1 VQEVSRSAIFRF
13 EAREKWLV
21 KRREFI
27 TLLGGAAATWPFF
40 VNAQQTAMPVI
51 GFLNTLSPNN
61 LAHGSLDAFRQ
72 GLAVAGFVDG
82 QNVSIEYGWAEG
94 HYDRLPALAADLVR
108 RQVSVIAATGG
119 EPAPQVVKAATQ
131 TIPIVFMANGDPVAS
146 GLVGSLNRPGGNA
159 TGITIFGTMAAGKR
173 LELLRQLMPKAGL
186 VAYLVNPRNPNQEI
200 DGVRTAAHTL
210 GQQVLVLNASSDEE
224 MDAAFVAIAQQQV
237 AALLVASDSFFF
249 DRRERLVAL
258 VARQLIPAVYY
269 LRAFPQAG
277 GLTSYGNSL
286 TDLYRQAGI
295 YTGRVLKGEKPADL
309 PVIQSTK
316 FEFVI
321 NLNTAKALGLEI
333 PPTLLAL
340 ADEVIE

>member
-1 VQEVSRSAIFRF
+1 MR
-13 EAREKWLV
+13 
-21 KRREFI
+21 RREFI
-27 TLLGGAAATWPFF
+27 SLLGGGAVAWPLAAR
-40 VNAQQTAMPVI
+40 AQQPTTPVI

-61 LAHGSLDAFRQ
+61 LAQGSLDAFRQ

-82 QNVSIEYGWAEG
+82 QNVSIEYRWAEG

-146 GLVGSLNRPGGNA
+146 RLVASLNRPGGNA

-173 LELLRQLMPKAGL
+173 LELLRQLMPKAGI

-224 MDAAFVAIAQQQV
+224 LDFAFVAVAQQQV

-277 GLTSYGNSL
+277 GLASYGNSL

-295 YTGRVLKGEKPADL
+295 YMGRVLKGATPADL

-321 NLNTAKALGLEI
+321 NQNTAKALGLEI

>member
-1 VQEVSRSAIFRF
+1 MVGI
-13 EAREKWLV
+13 

-27 TLLGGAAATWPFF
+27 TLLGGAAAAWPLA
-40 VNAQQTAMPVI
+40 VRAQQPAMPVI

-61 LAHGSLDAFRQ
+61 LARGSLDAFRQ

-82 QNVSIEYGWAEG
+82 QNVSIEYRWAEG

-146 GLVGSLNRPGGNA
+146 GLVASLNRPGGNA

-173 LELLRQLMPKAGL
+173 LELLRQLMPKAGI

-224 MDAAFVAIAQQQV
+224 LDGAFVAVAQQQV

-258 VARQLIPAVYY
+258 VARQSIPAVYY
-269 LRAFPQAG
+269 LRAFAQAG
-277 GLTSYGNSL
+277 GLASYGNSL

-295 YTGRVLKGEKPADL
+295 YMGRVLKGEKPADL
-309 PVIQSTK
+309 PVVQSTK

-321 NLNTAKALGLEI
+321 NLKAARALGLDLSPI
-333 PPTLLAL
+333 LLAR